1 MDRRE
6 LEIIPFL
13 ENMSSIL
20 AKILCV
26 DKFDVPVTLKTR
38 LVNGVGE
45 NDLELA
51 SIDYVQ
57 FLVRVEEEYG
67 IICDFETQIYT
78 IEDVY
83 NYINNYCEAEGR

>member
-1 MDRRE
+1 MGRQQ
-6 LEIIPFL
+6 LNTIPFL

-20 AKILCV
+20 AKVLCV
-26 DKFDVPVTLKTR
+26 EKLDVPVTLKTR
-38 LVNGVGE
+38 LINGVGD
-45 NDLELA
+45 NDIELS

-78 IEDVY
+78 IGDVY
-83 NYINNYCEAEGR
+83 NYINYCYEVEGR